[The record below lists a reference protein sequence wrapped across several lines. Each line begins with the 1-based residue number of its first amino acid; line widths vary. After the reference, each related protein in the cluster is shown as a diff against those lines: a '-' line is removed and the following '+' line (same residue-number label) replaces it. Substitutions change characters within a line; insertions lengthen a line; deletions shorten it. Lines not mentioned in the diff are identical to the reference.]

1 MCCCLW
7 VPMCRMLAYRAED
20 ISKRL
25 VPHELY
31 NREELEESVQFD
43 VSLLCGAHIT
53 NLHSLILPLPSLSL
67 YNPSCLNLY
76 VSSSTSLHHPSF
88 PSLRTSLLSPSLH
101 LILSYHD
108 HIFPLTHPHLLHS
121 PLTLP
126 TSIFMQ
132 AQVAETCILTW
143 MKCFVKPV
151 LVRQQQRQRRQTRV
165 SP

>member
-76 VSSSTSLHHPSF
+76 VSSSTSLHHPSYHLPYTSF
-88 PSLRTSLLSPSLH
+88 PHYVHPSYHLPYTSFSPIMTTSSLSLIPIFSTPLSPSL
-101 LILSYHD
+101 
-108 HIFPLTHPHLLHS
+108 
-121 PLTLP
+121 LP
-126 TSIFMQ
+126 SS
-132 AQVAETCILTW
+132 CKHRW
-143 MKCFVKPV
+143 
-151 LVRQQQRQRRQTRV
+151 QRRV
-165 SP
+165 F

>member
-76 VSSSTSLHHPSF
+76 VSSSTSLHHPSL

-121 PLTLP
+121 PHPPYLHLHASTGGRDVYSDMDEVLCE
-126 TSIFMQ
+126 TSTG
-132 AQVAETCILTW
+132 ETTA
-143 MKCFVKPV
+143 
-151 LVRQQQRQRRQTRV
+151 TTA
-165 SP
+165 